1 VHCATRPAGAGDRER
16 SNPRYQGGLGSPGR
30 LRSPWHPDLLPGI
43 PDRSPHRRLSFARC
57 SREAAPDR
65 LRQPRYI
72 TEGTFAGWWVG
83 KRGRRRL
90 TVPLAQLG
98 GCHQP
103 AAHRTKGPSFS
114 WTVPVSVTY
123 GECRLWHSVE
133 RNGVMTRTEGTD
145 MVERIIGSGREAE
158 EFALEAVRKF
168 LDTVNGIFPDLSE
181 DGPRRKIIDSAF
193 KMTEQLVG
201 TWTQAA
207 EKIVKATGEVLA
219 QPKSTSG
226 SSK

>member
-1 VHCATRPAGAGDRER
+1 MTSTEEGD
-16 SNPRYQGGLGSPGR
+16 
-30 LRSPWHPDLLPGI
+30 I
-43 PDRSPHRRLSFARC
+43 
-57 SREAAPDR
+57 
-65 LRQPRYI
+65 
-72 TEGTFAGWWVG
+72 
-83 KRGRRRL
+83 
-90 TVPLAQLG
+90 
-98 GCHQP
+98 
-103 AAHRTKGPSFS
+103 
-114 WTVPVSVTY
+114 
-123 GECRLWHSVE
+123 
-133 RNGVMTRTEGTD
+133 
-145 MVERIIGSGREAE
+145 VERIIESGREAE

-207 EKIVKATGEVLA
+207 EKIVKVTGEALA